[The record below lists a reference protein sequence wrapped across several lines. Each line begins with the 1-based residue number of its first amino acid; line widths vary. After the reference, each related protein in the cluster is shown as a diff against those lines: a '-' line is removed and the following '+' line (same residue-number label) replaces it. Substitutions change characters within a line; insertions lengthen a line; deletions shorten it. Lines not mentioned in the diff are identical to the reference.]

1 MQTQTL
7 TCLVTLC
14 VRVCVCVL
22 STGKKLLMIQEA
34 TNAPDRTS
42 NQSRISYPLNL
53 IIVQYSTFIQYKALD
68 QLYNLKAP
76 VVDECNPIHG
86 NKEQCFLPLK
96 HFRVKVTR
104 TIASRIKKLT
114 RIASDMDVKLKVKI
128 FGIVLC
134 YREAV

>member
-96 HFRVKVTR
+96 HFRVEVTR
-104 TIASRIKKLT
+104 TVALHSLYLRTVRSRTLQVRLLIRT
-114 RIASDMDVKLKVKI
+114 THYYPGRI
-128 FGIVLC
+128 
-134 YREAV
+134 